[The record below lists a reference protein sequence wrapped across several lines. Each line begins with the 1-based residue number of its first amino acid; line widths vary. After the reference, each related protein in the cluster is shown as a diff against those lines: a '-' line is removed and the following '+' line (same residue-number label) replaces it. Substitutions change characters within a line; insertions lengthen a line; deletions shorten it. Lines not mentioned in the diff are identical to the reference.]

1 MYPECLVLMSIIM
14 QVQRLGSCVGYRETQ
29 SRLCDCV
36 APPPDLL
43 SQTIKVF
50 HRPIPGEK
58 SKLNNL
64 YINILLTG
72 IQA

>member
-1 MYPECLVLMSIIM
+1 MLVI
-14 QVQRLGSCVGYRETQ
+14 ETR
-29 SRLCDCV
+29 SRPCDCV
-36 APPPDLL
+36 APLPDLL
-43 SQTIKVF
+43 SQPIKVF

-58 SKLNNL
+58 SKLYNL